1 MKCEEARE
9 LMSDYFEQYL
19 AEPEASLLT
28 EHLADCGECQ
38 AELEE
43 LEKTLE
49 VVHGLP
55 RQAPIDDLWPEF
67 APKFAEIR
75 AETPVSFLER
85 IRLYFV
91 RLIHAIA
98 EGWAIFITTV
108 RMTYAR
114 TGGLP

>member
-1 MKCEEARE
+1 MECQEARE

-19 AEPEASLLT
+19 AEPEAGLLA

-38 AELEE
+38 SELAE
-43 LEKTLE
+43 LEKTLS

-55 RQAPIDDLWPEF
+55 RQAPISDLWPEF

-75 AETPVSFLER
+75 AEMQISLLER

-91 RLIHAIA
+91 RLFDAIA
-98 EGWAIFITTV
+98 EGWAIFVTTV

-114 TGGLP
+114 KERLT